1 MSSIII
7 LLLGLIISILLTY
20 ITYKNDKIRNKVIF
34 IYNNEEKTF
43 INDEEI
49 IITIQD
55 ENISFIYENNK
66 IVIYDNTKTLD
77 HRKDN
82 YNE

>member
-1 MSSIII
+1 MIASLLSYII
-7 LLLGLIISILLTY
+7 
-20 ITYKNDKIRNKVIF
+20 YKNDKIRNKVIF
-34 IYNNEEKTF
+34 IHNNEKKTF

-49 IITIQD
+49 VVTIQD

-82 YNE
+82 HNE

>member
-1 MSSIII
+1 MIASLLSYII
-7 LLLGLIISILLTY
+7 
-20 ITYKNDKIRNKVIF
+20 YKNDKIRNKVIF
-34 IYNNEEKTF
+34 IYNNEKKIF

-49 IITIQD
+49 VVTIQD

-82 YNE
+82 HNE

>member
-1 MSSIII
+1 MIASLLSYII
-7 LLLGLIISILLTY
+7 
-20 ITYKNDKIRNKVIF
+20 YKNDKIRNKVIF
-34 IYNNEEKTF
+34 IHNNEKKTF

-49 IITIQD
+49 VVTIQD

-66 IVIYDNTKTLD
+66 IAIYDNTKTLD

-82 YNE
+82 HNE